1 MEKSLNTVMEL
12 AVEANAG
19 IDLHLHES
27 SHVGLNTFKRVADLT
42 EEAGWNG
49 RVTLSHALAFAD
61 VSPSEVDEVA
71 IRLADLGISVTSSV
85 PLGRTI
91 PIPRTAPPRR
101 RHLAW
106 ARQHYGPLVPVR
118 QRG

>member
-1 MEKSLNTVMEL
+1 MEL

-91 PIPRTAPPRR
+91 PIPYRTA
-101 RHLAW
+101 A
-106 ARQHYGPLVPVR
+106 A
-118 QRG
+118 